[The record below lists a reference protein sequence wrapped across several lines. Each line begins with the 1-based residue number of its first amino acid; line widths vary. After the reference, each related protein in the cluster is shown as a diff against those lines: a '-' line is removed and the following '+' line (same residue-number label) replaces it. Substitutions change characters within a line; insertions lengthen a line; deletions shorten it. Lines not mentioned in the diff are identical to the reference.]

1 LLQLDQA
8 ERPVIEHHDGDQQV
22 AFGRQSKLAL
32 SWAQHIDITYN
43 IIRGCN
49 PAPGAWTTVNGEKL
63 QIFDARKITAATFG
77 AVRGKKIGQV
87 VEVGAKSMTVH
98 GAGGFIEVL
107 RCKRGKKIAG
117 NEAGIAV
124 GTILGG

>member
-1 LLQLDQA
+1 
-8 ERPVIEHHDGDQQV
+8 
-22 AFGRQSKLAL
+22 
-32 SWAQHIDITYN
+32 
-43 IIRGCN
+43 
-49 PAPGAWTTVNGEKL
+49 VNGEKL

-87 VEVGAKSMTVH
+87 VDVGTKSMTVH

-107 RCKRGKKIAG
+107 RCKRGDGKKIAG